1 MSVDGMSTEELIIRG
16 GAIAGAVSA
25 MLGLLWKYIISP
37 MIVKPHKQKMEEQK
51 KREQEEDDFR
61 RDVIDMLNVVTNKMD
76 DTQDDVGYLQ
86 MHELKSAHSRLM
98 IRGWCSDEEKA
109 GIIALYDR
117 YKSRGRNSLAESFA
131 DDILDLPSHAPN
143 EEA

>member
-1 MSVDGMSTEELIIRG
+1 MSIESMSTEDLIIRG

-25 MLGLLWKYIISP
+25 MLGLLWKYVVSP
-37 MIVKPHKQKMEEQK
+37 MVVEPHKKKMEEQR
-51 KREQEEDDFR
+51 KREHEEAAFR
-61 RDVIDMLNVVTNKMD
+61 HEVIDMLNAVNKKLD

-86 MHELKSAHSRLM
+86 MHELKSAHSRLV

-117 YKSRGRNSLAESFA
+117 YKLRGRNSLAESFA
-131 DDILDLPSHAPN
+131 DDILDLPSHPSK
-143 EEA
+143 EEE